1 MHFGIKALLSP
12 LVLRFV
18 LAMKLRQLELVRA
31 IVQHD
36 FNISKAADA
45 LFTAQPG
52 ISKQIRNLEDEL
64 GIPIFHRSGKHL
76 AGLTPAGQEIL
87 VIAERVVNDIRNI
100 SRVAADFRSADRGQ
114 LSIATT
120 HTQARYAL
128 PPVIDGFRKRWPKVS
143 LHLHQGS
150 PPQIARMAASGEAD
164 FAIATE
170 ALSHFEELVM
180 LPCYHWNRC
189 VLVPRNHKLATA
201 GKVELRDL
209 AHEPIVTYTFGFTG
223 RSALDQAFAARGL
236 TPHVVLTAVDAD
248 VIKTYVR
255 HGFGVGIVAA
265 MAYDPEQDSDLVAVD
280 AAHLFSQSTTHIGFR
295 SGALLRGYHYDFLAR
310 FAPHL
315 TPEIIDSIAGLKSA
329 EQRREACNE
338 LLGDISS
345 IPKASSKA

>member
-1 MHFGIKALLSP
+1 
-12 LVLRFV
+12 
-18 LAMKLRQLELVRA
+18 MKLRQLELLRA
-31 IVQHD
+31 VVQHD
-36 FNISKAADA
+36 FNISKAAEA

-87 VIAERVVNDIRNI
+87 LIAERVVNDMRNI

-128 PPVIDGFRKRWPKVS
+128 PPVIDSFRRRWPKVS

-170 ALSHFEELVM
+170 AMRHFEELVM
-180 LPCYHWNRC
+180 LPCYRWNRC
-189 VLVPRNHKLATA
+189 VLVPRDHRLNKA
-201 GKVELRDL
+201 GKLDLRELGR
-209 AHEPIVTYTFGFTG
+209 EPIVTYTFGFTG
-223 RSALDQAFAARGL
+223 RSELDQAFAAHGL
-236 TPHVVLTAVDAD
+236 TPDVVLTAVDAD

-255 HGFGVGIVAA
+255 HGLGVGIVAA
-265 MAYDPEQDSDLVAVD
+265 MAYDSTQDADLVALD
-280 AAHLFSQSTTHIGFR
+280 ASHLFAQSTTHIGFR
-295 SGALLRGYHYDFLAR
+295 HGALLRGYHYDFLSR

-315 TPEIIDSIAGLKSA
+315 TPAVVDSIAELKSA
-329 EQRREACNE
+329 EQRHKACDE
-338 LLGDISS
+338 LLASVGPIPEAKSS
-345 IPKASSKA
+345 AG